1 METRGDVMYRG
12 YLTPNDIARL
22 WNLNIK
28 TVYKH
33 LKHMRD
39 TGKWS
44 DSMVK
49 PKRAILVTADA
60 FEDYLKWEAAN
71 SGNEQR

>member
-1 METRGDVMYRG
+1 MERRD
-12 YLTPNDIARL
+12 YLTPKDIAGL
-22 WNLNIK
+22 WNLDIK
-28 TVYKH
+28 RVYKH

-39 TGKWS
+39 IGKWS

-71 SGNEQR
+71 SGNEQG